1 MKAVGPL
8 QSPLIPSHNRE
19 QIISQVLTIQEL
31 AILHRESFDLPVLAA
46 SFAFPGFSDQLNDAH
61 DLFIRRCLEL
71 CIEEMNASGYGL
83 PPAPFA
89 FLLFGSG
96 GRREQTLFSDQDNG
110 LLYEIPAQADE
121 QGELQIVGYFARL
134 GQLAVRRLSEVGYP
148 PCIGNVLC
156 SNERWNRPLEGWREM
171 FAEWHSQPTW
181 ENIRYLLLAGDARMI
196 IGDPALFA
204 SWRASYLQLFVEHP
218 SLISR
223 CVSNTLHHRV
233 PLGFFG
239 RIVTEVNGQYQGAI
253 HIKNGLYLPF
263 VNCIRLWSLAQG
275 ISATHSLDRL
285 DALRQQ
291 GIWNKELCEEVF
303 QHFQQAVY
311 FRLLAATHWQE
322 DLFESSCYVSISN
335 LSKNE
340 VSALKQAMKQ
350 ALDLHKMTASFAK
363 GAV

>member
-1 MKAVGPL
+1 VAPL
-8 QSPLIPSHNRE
+8 QSPLIPSHNRSQE
-19 QIISQVLTIQEL
+19 ICQISTIQEL

-46 SFAFPGFSDQLNDAH
+46 SFSFPGFSDQLNDLH
-61 DLFIRRCLEL
+61 DLFIRRCIEL
-71 CIEEMNASGYGL
+71 CIEEMHVTGCGQ

-110 LLYEIPAQADE
+110 LLYESPEHADAQTKR
-121 QGELQIVGYFARL
+121 QIAEYFAQL
-134 GQLAVRRLSEVGYP
+134 GQLVVKRLSEVGYP

-156 SNERWNRPLEGWREM
+156 SNERWNRPLEGWLEM
-171 FAEWHSQPTW
+171 FAEWQSQPTW

-196 IGDPALFA
+196 TGDPTLFA
-204 SWRASYLQLFVEHP
+204 KWQASYHQLFIEHP

-233 PLGFFG
+233 PLGLFG
-239 RIVTEVNGQYQGAI
+239 RIVTEVNGQYRGAI
-253 HIKNGLYLPF
+253 HIKNGVYLPF
-263 VNCIRLWSLAQG
+263 VNCLRLWSLAHG
-275 ISATHSLDRL
+275 ISATDSIGRL
-285 DALRQQ
+285 DILKQQ
-291 GIWNKELCEEVF
+291 EIWSQELCTEVLK
-303 QHFQQAVY
+303 HFQQAVY

-322 DLFESSCYVSISN
+322 DLFESSCYVNISN

-363 GAV
+363 ERSE